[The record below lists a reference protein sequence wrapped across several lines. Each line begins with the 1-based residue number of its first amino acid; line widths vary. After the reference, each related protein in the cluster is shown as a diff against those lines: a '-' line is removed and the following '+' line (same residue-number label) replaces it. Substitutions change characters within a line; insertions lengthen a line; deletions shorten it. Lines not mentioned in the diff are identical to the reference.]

1 MTFLKKYT
9 KIISYIALIALILSL
24 IPLMVMGFY
33 THPVGDDYYY
43 AREAIFALRQSGNYL
58 SVIPAAIKGS
68 VNQYM
73 IWQGTYSAM
82 FLMHLPPQL
91 FGEIFYKIYPSV
103 ILLFLTGS
111 IFYMLHPVIVR
122 KDKNMVHSW
131 IAVSSLLS
139 LVCISEVPSCGETF
153 YWYNGS
159 MYYTGFLSLSLIFFG
174 LLFRFLTNKK
184 IITAV
189 FLCLL
194 ALFIAGGNYASL
206 LPTILLT
213 ATILFITI
221 LKKDK
226 KAIVAL
232 ALILFFLLL
241 GLAVSILA
249 PGNSI
254 RGESTIGTTPIKAI
268 AKSVIQGGK
277 FIFHWNGIFTF
288 VSLMLLTPVFLLIA
302 DETKGKIKHPLI
314 LSLIAFLIF
323 SSSETATFYAQNN
336 SGPARLFDICF
347 YMMIITVFFVY
358 FAIVFTIFKS
368 IGKGKSRTG
377 IFIAVTEAV
386 LIILFVALIPLRP
399 IMETYIIPNQA
410 TAALSLLSGEADY
423 YAEQNDIRMFK
434 VKNAPWDDVEFE
446 AFDVPKRLDH
456 FLYVGDLSADP
467 NDFNNDA
474 FAYFYGLRSVK
485 VNYKEP

>member
-1 MTFLKKYT
+1 MTSIKKYT

-33 THPVGDDYYY
+33 AHPVGDDYYY
-43 AREAIFALRQSGNYL
+43 AKEAIFAYRQSGNYF
-58 SVIPAAIKGS
+58 SVIPAAIKGTID
-68 VNQYM
+68 QYM

-111 IFYMLHPVIVR
+111 IFYMLHPVIAG
-122 KDKNMVHSW
+122 KDKNMVNAW

-139 LVCISEVPSCGETF
+139 LICISEVPSCGETF

-184 IITAV
+184 TFSAV
-189 FLCLL
+189 VLCIL
-194 ALFIAGGNYASL
+194 ALLIAGGNYASL

-213 ATILFITI
+213 ATILILTI
-221 LKKDK
+221 AKKDK
-226 KAIVAL
+226 KAIVML
-232 ALILFFLLL
+232 SLILLFLLL

-254 RGESTIGTTPIKAI
+254 RGESTVGTTPLKAV

-288 VSLMLLTPVFLLIA
+288 ASLMLLTPVFLLIA
-302 DETKGKIKHPLI
+302 DETKGKIKHPII
-314 LSLIAFLIF
+314 LSIAAFLIF

-347 YMMIITVFFVY
+347 YMMVITVFFVY
-358 FAIVFTIFKS
+358 FAIVFS
-368 IGKGKSRTG
+368 IHKAVSKKKDRSG
-377 IFIAVTEAV
+377 ILIAVFEA
-386 LIILFVALIPLRP
+386 ILVIGFAVLIPLRP
-399 IMETYIIPNQA
+399 VMETYIIPNQA
-410 TAALSLLSGEADY
+410 TAAISLLTGEAGY
-423 YAEQNDIRMFK
+423 YGEQNEIRMFI
-434 VKNAPWDDVEFE
+434 VKHEPWEDVEFE

-456 FLYVGDLSADP
+456 FLYVGYLSADP
-467 NDFNNDA
+467 SDLNNEA
-474 FAYFYGLRSVK
+474 FAYFYGLKSVK
-485 VNYKEP
+485 VNY